1 MDFSDK
7 NLLIVYLSAFLLLLS
22 VAAFFILKQIL
33 KTQKIENALAKLEK
47 KLKNERG
54 TIPEYYELGSIY
66 LEKKMFIQAIAM
78 FKRAIAIEDSKIPEM
93 APVYN
98 ALGYAYFG
106 QEQYDL
112 AIRQYKE
119 AIKLEPEYVTAMN
132 NLGHAYE
139 QKKMTP
145 QALDVYEQALEIEP
159 NNETAKRRGE
169 SLRRRLVVSSK

>member
-22 VAAFFILKQIL
+22 IAAFFILKQIL
-33 KTQKIENALAKLEK
+33 KTQKIENALTKLEK
-47 KLKNERG
+47 KLKSERG
-54 TIPEYYELGSIY
+54 TVPEYYELGSIY

-78 FKRAIAIEDSKIPEM
+78 LKRAIAIEDAKIPEM

-119 AIKLEPEYVTAMN
+119 AIKLEPEYVMAMN

>member
-7 NLLIVYLSAFLLLLS
+7 NLLVVYLGAFLLLLS
-22 VAAFFILKQIL
+22 VAAVAILRQIF
-33 KTQKIENALAKLEK
+33 KTQKIENALNKLEK
-47 KLKNERG
+47 KLKSERG

-66 LEKKMFIQAIAM
+66 LEKKMFIQAIMM
-78 FKRAIAIEDSKIPEM
+78 FKKAMKLEDGSIPDM
-93 APVYN
+93 APIYN

-119 AIKLEPEYVTAMN
+119 AIKLEPEYVMAMN

-139 QKKMTP
+139 QKKLP
-145 QALDVYEQALEIEP
+145 SQALDIYEQALKLEP
-159 NNETAKRRGE
+159 ENETAKRRSE